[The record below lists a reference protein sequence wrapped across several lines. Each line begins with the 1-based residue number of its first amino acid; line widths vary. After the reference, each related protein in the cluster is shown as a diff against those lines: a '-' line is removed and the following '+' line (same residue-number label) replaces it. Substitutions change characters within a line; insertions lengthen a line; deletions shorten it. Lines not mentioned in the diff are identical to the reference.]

1 MNEFTAES
9 MEKGMR
15 PEFQRKLDELT
26 RIVKKR
32 GDIDPEKFKIGV
44 DNLEEMNATIHLEGL
59 LCEETYKLEE
69 QIKRYK
75 KAKENL
81 DASVAQYLKKK
92 FEEGAKGYDIVPLVI
107 PVELLKVIR
116 ELGYNRQQFIIEA
129 IREKLRNL
137 GYRSSKTS

>member
-1 MNEFTAES
+1 
-9 MEKGMR
+9 
-15 PEFQRKLDELT
+15 LDELT
-26 RIVKKR
+26 RIVKKG
-32 GDIDPEKFKIGV
+32 GDIDPEEFKISV
-44 DNLEEMNATIHLEGL
+44 VNLEEMNATIHLEDL

-92 FEEGAKGYDIVPLVI
+92 FEEGAKGYDIVPLI
-107 PVELLKVIR
+107 PVELLRAIR

-137 GYRSSKTS
+137 GYRSSKTF